1 MSVIYLI
8 RHGEITQSLPR
19 RFVGQT
25 DLPLTDRGREQIAAV
40 AGFLAGR
47 GVGRLLCSPL
57 SRCVQ
62 SAGIIGAAL
71 GIVPESV
78 PDLREIALGTW
89 EGLTVDE
96 VRERFPGRYE
106 ARGRNLA
113 GFRPPGGESFADV
126 QRRAWTAFEETTAD
140 LEEPLAIVAHG
151 GVNRVILCRILGMQL
166 ENLFRLEQDYACV
179 NILHAGPESFRVSVM
194 NFRAYEQHAFVDA
207 LGPLSSRTLR
217 IDEVPVSGTEDS
229 FKA

>member
-8 RHGEITQSLPR
+8 RHGEITQTLPR

-25 DLPLTDRGREQIAAV
+25 DLPLTDRGRAQIATV
-40 AGFLAGR
+40 ASFLVGR
-47 GVGRLLCSPL
+47 GVGRMLCSPL
-57 SRCVQ
+57 SRCVE
-62 SAGIIGAAL
+62 SAGIIGAVL

-113 GFRPPGGESFADV
+113 GFRPPGGESFADL
-126 QRRAWTAFEETTAD
+126 QRRTWPPFESACSA
-140 LEEPLAIVAHG
+140 LAEPLAIVAHG
-151 GVNRVILCRILGMQL
+151 GVNRVLLCRILGMPL
-166 ENLFRLEQDYACV
+166 ENLFRLEQNYACI
-179 NILHAGPESFRVSVM
+179 NILHDGPESFRISAM
-194 NFRAYEQHAFVDA
+194 NFLAE
-207 LGPLSSRTLR
+207 
-217 IDEVPVSGTEDS
+217 
-229 FKA
+229 

>member
-1 MSVIYLI
+1 MSEIYLI
-8 RHGEITQSLPR
+8 RHGEITQSSPR

-25 DLPLTDRGREQIAAV
+25 DLPLTERGRAQIAGV
-40 AGFLAGR
+40 AEHLAGR

-57 SRCVQ
+57 SRCVE

-71 GIVPESV
+71 GIVPETV
-78 PDLREIALGTW
+78 PDLREIDLGAW

-126 QRRAWTAFEETTAD
+126 QRRAWPAFEAVTAEMD
-140 LEEPLAIVAHG
+140 EPLAIVAHG
-151 GVNRVILCRILGMQL
+151 GVNRVLLCRILGMPL
-166 ENLFRLEQDYACV
+166 ENLFRLEQHYACI
-179 NILHAGPESFRVSVM
+179 NILHAGSDEFRVAVM
-194 NFRAYEQHAFVDA
+194 NRHA
-207 LGPLSSRTLR
+207 
-217 IDEVPVSGTEDS
+217 E
-229 FKA
+229 